1 MSEILDR
8 VWQVL
13 KFDIHTDMVR
23 MLKILQTIEEFENT
37 LVVDTGDNNKV
48 LIEVRVWD
56 LDNRVISQIIYFE
69 PNNPNPVTPVG
80 PVLYADST
88 KQLADIL
95 ARLDTLLTRWPAGLG
110 SSVPASGSLP
120 VIVRNS
126 SLEVRSGA
134 INRQW
139 RLQYIEDTTFIN
151 NEIILAGSVYNMG
164 VTNVTVQGTTIP
176 PGLIVEVPIMGIDDR
191 LNINTVTINATGGKV
206 LFNYITA

>member
-95 ARLDTLLTRWPAGLG
+95 ARLDNLLTRWPASLG
-110 SSVPASGSLP
+110 TGVATSGSLP
-120 VIVRNS
+120 VVIRNS
-126 SLEVRSGA
+126 TLDVRSA
-134 INRQW
+134 LNRQW
-139 RLQYIEDTTFIN
+139 RLQYIENATFTN
-151 NEIILAGSVYNMG
+151 TEIILAGSVYNMG